1 MKNSRQYLFCIVC
14 SLLFIGCA
22 SRNSVPEPENYM
34 KVFPADGQL
43 YLQLPVRYNRELALQ
58 VVEMLLP
65 DVENAD
71 SVLNRID
78 TAYIC
83 VRNRKIYAVATG
95 AFPSVG
101 RNFILLEKN
110 GWKKIQDESLPVTGI
125 CYESLVVPYQIA
137 FPSSSTVVLGESVQ
151 PLLVSWG
158 NRSVVPEQDEP
169 AAFFSDAAYD
179 GNSID
184 FCIQNLQELVPLAA
198 MAGLHIPVKDM
209 YGTLT
214 PEAVS
219 DDGLMDVTVIP
230 PLPFMKIAAEIRRLF
245 DGSFLKVRELAAGRC
260 CRLTVAPAGN
270 VAEIVE
276 VDGEIVGKLP
286 ATFEV
291 LGEQICVLDR
301 KVRRP

>member
-101 RNFILLEKN
+101 RNFILSEKN
-110 GWKKIQDESLPVTGI
+110 GWKKIRDESLPVTGI

-169 AAFFSDAAYD
+169 AVFFSDAAYD

-184 FCIQNLQELVPLAA
+184 FYIQNLQELVPLAA

-219 DDGLMDVTVIP
+219 DDENVCYALDAQVAVTDARAVRSAAAALKILFRFMGLQVSVETDDTESMLQISGVVDPVN
-230 PLPFMKIAAEIRRLF
+230 LL
-245 DGSFLKVRELAAGRC
+245 LAFTA
-260 CRLTVAPAGN
+260 L
-270 VAEIVE
+270 
-276 VDGEIVGKLP
+276 
-286 ATFEV
+286 
-291 LGEQICVLDR
+291 
-301 KVRRP
+301 

>member
-43 YLQLPVRYNRELALQ
+43 YLQLPVGYNRELALQ

-101 RNFILLEKN
+101 RNFILSEKN
-110 GWKKIQDESLPVTGI
+110 GWKKIRDESLPVTGS

-184 FCIQNLQELVPLAA
+184 FYIQNLQELVPLAA

-219 DDGLMDVTVIP
+219 DDENVCYALDAQVAVTDARAVRSAAAALKILFRFMGLQVSVETDDTESMLQISGVVDPVN
-230 PLPFMKIAAEIRRLF
+230 LL
-245 DGSFLKVRELAAGRC
+245 LAFTA
-260 CRLTVAPAGN
+260 L
-270 VAEIVE
+270 
-276 VDGEIVGKLP
+276 
-286 ATFEV
+286 
-291 LGEQICVLDR
+291 
-301 KVRRP
+301 

>member
-43 YLQLPVRYNRELALQ
+43 YLQLPVGYNRELALQ

-65 DVENAD
+65 DVENTD

-101 RNFILLEKN
+101 RNFILSEKN
-110 GWKKIQDESLPVTGI
+110 GWKKIRDESLPVTGI

-219 DDGLMDVTVIP
+219 DDENVCYALDAQVAVTDARAVRSAAAALKILFRFMGLQVSVETDDTESMLQISGVVDPVN
-230 PLPFMKIAAEIRRLF
+230 LL
-245 DGSFLKVRELAAGRC
+245 LAF
-260 CRLTVAPAGN
+260 VA
-270 VAEIVE
+270 
-276 VDGEIVGKLP
+276 L
-286 ATFEV
+286 
-291 LGEQICVLDR
+291 
-301 KVRRP
+301 

>member
-43 YLQLPVRYNRELALQ
+43 YLQWSVRYNRELSRQ
-58 VVEMLLP
+58 VLAILLP

-101 RNFILLEKN
+101 RNFILSEKN
-110 GWKKIQDESLPVTGI
+110 GWKKIRDESLPVTGS

-169 AAFFSDAAYD
+169 AVFFSDAAYD

-184 FCIQNLQELVPLAA
+184 FYIQNLQELVPLAA

-219 DDGLMDVTVIP
+219 DDENVCYALDAQVAVTDARAVRSAAAALKILFRFMGLQVSVETDDTESMLQISGVVDPVN
-230 PLPFMKIAAEIRRLF
+230 LL
-245 DGSFLKVRELAAGRC
+245 LAFTA
-260 CRLTVAPAGN
+260 L
-270 VAEIVE
+270 
-276 VDGEIVGKLP
+276 
-286 ATFEV
+286 
-291 LGEQICVLDR
+291 
-301 KVRRP
+301 

>member
-83 VRNRKIYAVATG
+83 VRNRNIYAVATG

-101 RNFILLEKN
+101 RNFILSEKN
-110 GWKKIQDESLPVTGI
+110 GWKKIRDESLPVTGS

-169 AAFFSDAAYD
+169 AVFFSDAAYD

-184 FCIQNLQELVPLAA
+184 FYIQNLQELVPLAA

-219 DDGLMDVTVIP
+219 DDENVCYALDAQVAVTDARAVRSAAAALKILFRFMGLQVSVETDDTESMLQISGVVDPVN
-230 PLPFMKIAAEIRRLF
+230 LL
-245 DGSFLKVRELAAGRC
+245 LAF
-260 CRLTVAPAGN
+260 VA
-270 VAEIVE
+270 
-276 VDGEIVGKLP
+276 L
-286 ATFEV
+286 
-291 LGEQICVLDR
+291 
-301 KVRRP
+301 

>member
-101 RNFILLEKN
+101 RNFILSEKN
-110 GWKKIQDESLPVTGI
+110 GWKKIRDESLPVTGI

-169 AAFFSDAAYD
+169 AVFFSDAAYD

-184 FCIQNLQELVPLAA
+184 FCIQNLQELLPLVT
-198 MAGLHIPVKDM
+198 MTGLHIPVKDM

-219 DDGLMDVTVIP
+219 DDENVCYALDAQVAVTDARAVRSAAAALKILFRFMGLQVSVETDDTESMLQISGVVDPVN
-230 PLPFMKIAAEIRRLF
+230 LL
-245 DGSFLKVRELAAGRC
+245 LAFTA
-260 CRLTVAPAGN
+260 L
-270 VAEIVE
+270 
-276 VDGEIVGKLP
+276 
-286 ATFEV
+286 
-291 LGEQICVLDR
+291 
-301 KVRRP
+301 

>member
-83 VRNRKIYAVATG
+83 VRNRNIYAVATG

-101 RNFILLEKN
+101 RNFILSEKN

-169 AAFFSDAAYD
+169 AVFFSDAAYD

-184 FCIQNLQELVPLAA
+184 FYIQNLQELVPLAA

-219 DDGLMDVTVIP
+219 DDENVCYALDAQVAVTDARAVRSAAAALKILFRFMGLQVSVETDDTESMLQISGVVDPVN
-230 PLPFMKIAAEIRRLF
+230 LL
-245 DGSFLKVRELAAGRC
+245 LAF
-260 CRLTVAPAGN
+260 VA
-270 VAEIVE
+270 
-276 VDGEIVGKLP
+276 L
-286 ATFEV
+286 
-291 LGEQICVLDR
+291 
-301 KVRRP
+301 

>member
-83 VRNRKIYAVATG
+83 VRNRNIYAVATG

-101 RNFILLEKN
+101 RNFILSEKN
-110 GWKKIQDESLPVTGI
+110 GWKKIRDESLPVTGI

-169 AAFFSDAAYD
+169 AVFFSDAAYD

-184 FCIQNLQELVPLAA
+184 FYIQNLQELVPLAA

-219 DDGLMDVTVIP
+219 DDENVCYALDAQVAVTDARAVRSAAAALKILFRFMGLQVSVETDDTESMLQISGVVDPVN
-230 PLPFMKIAAEIRRLF
+230 LL
-245 DGSFLKVRELAAGRC
+245 LAF
-260 CRLTVAPAGN
+260 VA
-270 VAEIVE
+270 
-276 VDGEIVGKLP
+276 L
-286 ATFEV
+286 
-291 LGEQICVLDR
+291 
-301 KVRRP
+301 

>member
-101 RNFILLEKN
+101 RNFILSEKN
-110 GWKKIQDESLPVTGI
+110 GWKKIRDESLPVTGI

-214 PEAVS
+214 PEDVS
-219 DDGLMDVTVIP
+219 AD
-230 PLPFMKIAAEIRRLF
+230 
-245 DGSFLKVRELAAGRC
+245 
-260 CRLTVAPAGN
+260 GN
-270 VAEIVE
+270 VYYALDAQVAVTDARAVRSAAAALKILFRFMGLQVSVE
-276 VDGEIVGKLP
+276 TDDTESMLQISGVVDPVNLLL
-286 ATFEV
+286 AFV
-291 LGEQICVLDR
+291 AL
-301 KVRRP
+301 

>member
-101 RNFILLEKN
+101 RNFILSEKN
-110 GWKKIQDESLPVTGI
+110 GWKKIRDESLPVTGI

-169 AAFFSDAAYD
+169 AVFFSDAAYD

-184 FCIQNLQELVPLAA
+184 YYIQNLQELVPLAA

-219 DDGLMDVTVIP
+219 DDENVCYALDAQVAVTDARAVRSAAAALKILFRFMGLQVSVETDDTESMLQISGVVDPVN
-230 PLPFMKIAAEIRRLF
+230 LL
-245 DGSFLKVRELAAGRC
+245 LAFTA
-260 CRLTVAPAGN
+260 L
-270 VAEIVE
+270 
-276 VDGEIVGKLP
+276 
-286 ATFEV
+286 
-291 LGEQICVLDR
+291 
-301 KVRRP
+301 

>member
-1 MKNSRQYLFCIVC
+1 
-14 SLLFIGCA
+14 
-22 SRNSVPEPENYM
+22 M

-83 VRNRKIYAVATG
+83 VRNRNIYAVATG

-101 RNFILLEKN
+101 RNFILSEKN
-110 GWKKIQDESLPVTGI
+110 GWKKIRDESLPVTGI

-169 AAFFSDAAYD
+169 AVFFSDAAYD

-184 FCIQNLQELVPLAA
+184 FYIQNLQELVPLAA

-219 DDGLMDVTVIP
+219 DDENVCYALDAQVAVTDARAVRSAAAALKILFRFMGLQVSVETDDTESMLQISGVVDPVN
-230 PLPFMKIAAEIRRLF
+230 LL
-245 DGSFLKVRELAAGRC
+245 LAF
-260 CRLTVAPAGN
+260 VA
-270 VAEIVE
+270 
-276 VDGEIVGKLP
+276 L
-286 ATFEV
+286 
-291 LGEQICVLDR
+291 
-301 KVRRP
+301 

>member
-101 RNFILLEKN
+101 RNFILSEKN
-110 GWKKIQDESLPVTGI
+110 GWKKIRDESLPVTGS

-184 FCIQNLQELVPLAA
+184 FYIQNLQELVPLAA

-219 DDGLMDVTVIP
+219 DDENVCYALDAQVAVTDARAVRSAAAALKILFRFMGLQVSVETDDTESMLQISGVVDPVN
-230 PLPFMKIAAEIRRLF
+230 LL
-245 DGSFLKVRELAAGRC
+245 LAFTA
-260 CRLTVAPAGN
+260 L
-270 VAEIVE
+270 
-276 VDGEIVGKLP
+276 
-286 ATFEV
+286 
-291 LGEQICVLDR
+291 
-301 KVRRP
+301 

>member
-101 RNFILLEKN
+101 RNFILSEKN
-110 GWKKIQDESLPVTGI
+110 GWKKIRDESLPVTGI

-219 DDGLMDVTVIP
+219 DDENVCYALDAQVAVTDARAVRSAAAALKILFRFMGLQVSVETDDTESMLQISGVVDPVN
-230 PLPFMKIAAEIRRLF
+230 LL
-245 DGSFLKVRELAAGRC
+245 LAFTA
-260 CRLTVAPAGN
+260 L
-270 VAEIVE
+270 
-276 VDGEIVGKLP
+276 
-286 ATFEV
+286 
-291 LGEQICVLDR
+291 
-301 KVRRP
+301 

>member
-219 DDGLMDVTVIP
+219 DDENVCYALDAQVAVTDARAVRSAAAALKILFRFMGLQVSVETDDTESMLQISGVVDPVN
-230 PLPFMKIAAEIRRLF
+230 LL
-245 DGSFLKVRELAAGRC
+245 LAFTA
-260 CRLTVAPAGN
+260 L
-270 VAEIVE
+270 
-276 VDGEIVGKLP
+276 
-286 ATFEV
+286 
-291 LGEQICVLDR
+291 
-301 KVRRP
+301 

>member
-101 RNFILLEKN
+101 RNFILSEKN
-110 GWKKIQDESLPVTGI
+110 GWKKIRDESLPVTGI

-151 PLLVSWG
+151 PVLVSWG

-169 AAFFSDAAYD
+169 AVFFSDAAYD

-184 FCIQNLQELVPLAA
+184 FYIQNLQELVPLAA

-219 DDGLMDVTVIP
+219 DDENVCYALDAQVAVTDARAVRSAAAALKILFRFMGLQVSVETDDTESMLQISGVVDPVN
-230 PLPFMKIAAEIRRLF
+230 LL
-245 DGSFLKVRELAAGRC
+245 LAFTA
-260 CRLTVAPAGN
+260 L
-270 VAEIVE
+270 
-276 VDGEIVGKLP
+276 
-286 ATFEV
+286 
-291 LGEQICVLDR
+291 
-301 KVRRP
+301 

>member
-101 RNFILLEKN
+101 RNFILSEKN

-169 AAFFSDAAYD
+169 AVFFSDAAYD

-184 FCIQNLQELVPLAA
+184 FYIQNLQELVPLAA

-219 DDGLMDVTVIP
+219 DDENVCYALDAQVAVTDARAVRSAAAALKILFRFMGLQVSVETDDTESMLQISGVVDPVN
-230 PLPFMKIAAEIRRLF
+230 LL
-245 DGSFLKVRELAAGRC
+245 LAF
-260 CRLTVAPAGN
+260 VA
-270 VAEIVE
+270 
-276 VDGEIVGKLP
+276 L
-286 ATFEV
+286 
-291 LGEQICVLDR
+291 
-301 KVRRP
+301 

>member
-95 AFPSVG
+95 AFPSLG
-101 RNFILLEKN
+101 RNFILSEKN

-169 AAFFSDAAYD
+169 AVFFSDAAYD

-184 FCIQNLQELVPLAA
+184 FYIQNLQELVPLAA

-219 DDGLMDVTVIP
+219 DDENVCYALDAQVAVTDARAVRSAAAALKILFRFMGLQVSVETDDTESMLQISGVVDPVN
-230 PLPFMKIAAEIRRLF
+230 LL
-245 DGSFLKVRELAAGRC
+245 LAF
-260 CRLTVAPAGN
+260 VA
-270 VAEIVE
+270 
-276 VDGEIVGKLP
+276 L
-286 ATFEV
+286 
-291 LGEQICVLDR
+291 
-301 KVRRP
+301 

>member
-101 RNFILLEKN
+101 RNFILSEKN
-110 GWKKIQDESLPVTGI
+110 GWKKIRDESLPVTGI

-169 AAFFSDAAYD
+169 AVFFSDAAYD

-184 FCIQNLQELVPLAA
+184 YYIQNLQELVPLAA

-219 DDGLMDVTVIP
+219 DDENVCYALDAQVAVTDARAVRSAAAALKILFRFMGLQVSVETDDTESMLQISGVVDPIN
-230 PLPFMKIAAEIRRLF
+230 LL
-245 DGSFLKVRELAAGRC
+245 LAF
-260 CRLTVAPAGN
+260 VA
-270 VAEIVE
+270 
-276 VDGEIVGKLP
+276 L
-286 ATFEV
+286 
-291 LGEQICVLDR
+291 
-301 KVRRP
+301 

>member
-95 AFPSVG
+95 AFPSLG
-101 RNFILLEKN
+101 RNFILSEKN

-169 AAFFSDAAYD
+169 AVFFSDAAYD

-219 DDGLMDVTVIP
+219 DDENVCYALDAQVAVTDARAVRSAAAALKILFRFMGLQVSVETDDTESMLQISGVVDPVN
-230 PLPFMKIAAEIRRLF
+230 LL
-245 DGSFLKVRELAAGRC
+245 LAF
-260 CRLTVAPAGN
+260 VA
-270 VAEIVE
+270 
-276 VDGEIVGKLP
+276 L
-286 ATFEV
+286 
-291 LGEQICVLDR
+291 
-301 KVRRP
+301 

>member
-101 RNFILLEKN
+101 RNFILSEKN
-110 GWKKIQDESLPVTGI
+110 GWKKIRDESLPVTGI

-219 DDGLMDVTVIP
+219 DDENVCYALDAQVAVTDARAVRSAAAALKI
-230 PLPFMKIAAEIRRLF
+230 LFRFM
-245 DGSFLKVRELAAGRC
+245 ELQ
-260 CRLTVAPAGN
+260 VS
-270 VAEIVE
+270 VE
-276 VDGEIVGKLP
+276 TDDTESMLQISGVVDPVNLLL
-286 ATFEV
+286 AFTA
-291 LGEQICVLDR
+291 L
-301 KVRRP
+301 

>member
-58 VVEMLLP
+58 VVEILLP

-101 RNFILLEKN
+101 RNFILSEKN
-110 GWKKIQDESLPVTGI
+110 GWKKIRDESLPVTGI

-151 PLLVSWG
+151 PVLVSWG

-169 AAFFSDAAYD
+169 AVFFSDAAYD

-184 FCIQNLQELVPLAA
+184 FYIQNLQELVPLAA

-219 DDGLMDVTVIP
+219 DDENVCYALDAQVAVTDARAVRSAAAALKILFRFMGLQVSVETDDTESMLQISGVVDPVN
-230 PLPFMKIAAEIRRLF
+230 LL
-245 DGSFLKVRELAAGRC
+245 LAFTA
-260 CRLTVAPAGN
+260 L
-270 VAEIVE
+270 
-276 VDGEIVGKLP
+276 
-286 ATFEV
+286 
-291 LGEQICVLDR
+291 
-301 KVRRP
+301 